1 MAEPGKLDRV
11 AIFRCGDD
19 LRVMFVGEGARG
31 EAILRE
37 DICGPSVVDAYGA
50 DAARLQVSI
59 PDGRSEALAR
69 ALREVFNAGCL
80 REFAANEKNDI
91 LDLMDLC
98 DREGLPYEFLSL
110 DTEGLAAMRPSSE

>member
-11 AIFRCGDD
+11 ASFRCGDD
-19 LRVMFVGEGARG
+19 LRVMFVGEGPRG
-31 EAILRE
+31 ESILRE

-59 PDGRSEALAR
+59 PDGRTEAFCR
-69 ALREVFNAGCL
+69 ALREVFNARGL
-80 REFAANEKNDI
+80 REFASDEKNDI

-98 DREGLPYEFLSL
+98 DREGYRYEYVSL
-110 DTEGLAAMRPSSE
+110 DTEGVASMRPAGE